1 MEVLVPKENNNDQV
15 VMISKLYGSSGDFI
29 EEGADLIEFE
39 TSKTAVVLEAP
50 CSGYITFLHGVGDE
64 VEVNSVV
71 CVIAAEQLQE
81 SDNVDLAMDVDI
93 PSSTPTGDVF
103 FSNKASVLD
112 QAEASLDGKF
122 WVTSRMLSPR
132 KNISSESPSVVA
144 IHRDEGIVSRGLN
157 DNDLPDITFTTI
169 KSSMRKRA
177 EIASL
182 RVSGAGEFQSTIG
195 VNIQAGTR
203 IVPSLLFG
211 ESLQDLLCFE
221 ACLLLKNDFKELNSF
236 YISDREV
243 GVYSHV
249 IAGISL
255 DISNNLTVAAVPATD
270 SLSLP
275 QLQDNLT
282 SLFLR
287 FETSELSQDD
297 LKPTTFTISDL
308 SATGASYILPL
319 LNGAQSLIL
328 GVVRDNTE
336 GYKIYATFDHR
347 VTAGLVIAKFLDELA
362 LRVSSY
368 FDGTSLDVT
377 SCSYC
382 GLDVTEAEQHDRHGL
397 LKITT
402 SKGTADICWGC
413 FNG

>member
-15 VMISKLYGSSGDFI
+15 VMISTLYGSSGDFI

-50 CSGYITFLHGVGDE
+50 CSGYVTFLHDVGDE

-71 CVIAAEQLQE
+71 CLIAAEQSQE
-81 SDNVDLAMDVDI
+81 PDKVNLGVDVDI
-93 PSSTPTGDVF
+93 PSSNHTGDVF
-103 FSNKASVLD
+103 FTNKASALD
-112 QAEASLDGKF
+112 QAEASIDGKF
-122 WVTSRMLSPR
+122 WVTSRMLSPSI
-132 KNISSESPSVVA
+132 KISSTSPGAVVTQS
-144 IHRDEGIVSRGLN
+144 DEGIVSRGLK
-157 DNDLPDITFTTI
+157 DNDFPDVAFTSI
-169 KSSMRKRA
+169 KSSMRKRT

-195 VNIQAGTR
+195 VNVQTGTR

-211 ESLQDLLCFE
+211 ESIQDLLCFE
-221 ACLLLKNDFKELNSF
+221 TCLLLKNDFKELNSF

-243 GVYSHV
+243 GVYSQV
-249 IAGISL
+249 ICGISL
-255 DISNNLTVAAVPATD
+255 DISNNLTVAAVPAAE
-270 SLSLP
+270 SVSLP
-275 QLQDNLT
+275 RLQDYLT

-287 FETSELSQDD
+287 FEALELSKDD
-297 LKPTTFTISDL
+297 LKPSTFTISDL
-308 SATGASYILPL
+308 STTGASYILPL
-319 LNGAQSLIL
+319 LNGAQTLIL
-328 GVVRDNTE
+328 GVVRDNAE
-336 GYKIYATFDHR
+336 GYKVYATFDHR
-347 VTAGLVIAKFLDELA
+347 VTAGLVVAKFLDELA

-368 FDGTSLDVT
+368 FDGTSLHAMT
-377 SCSYC
+377 CSYC
-382 GLDVTEAEQHDRHGL
+382 GLGVAEAELHDRHGL